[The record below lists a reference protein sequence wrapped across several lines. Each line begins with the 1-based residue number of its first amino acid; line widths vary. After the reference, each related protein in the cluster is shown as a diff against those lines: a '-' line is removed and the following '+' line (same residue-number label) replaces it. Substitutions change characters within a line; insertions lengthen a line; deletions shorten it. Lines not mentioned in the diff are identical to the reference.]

1 MLCDNIHAFAVDL
14 YKVAN
19 DMSLE
24 IISEVFKLRDTPCYN
39 QRNTSKFSTDPIHS
53 ACSEI
58 KSASHFGINNC

>member
-1 MLCDNIHAFAVDL
+1 
-14 YKVAN
+14 
-19 DMSLE
+19 MSLE